1 MAAKKIGRPKKR
13 KAKLYGPAK
22 AKRSKL
28 KRAHRTIWI
37 CQYAV
42 QSWADE
48 PSYVFP
54 TRKAAR
60 EFAIEAENQPDRI
73 IGPYHLAERV
83 RER

>member
-1 MAAKKIGRPKKR
+1 MEVAKLSARKR
-13 KAKLYGPAK
+13 KPKLYGPAK
-22 AKRSKL
+22 SKRSTL
-28 KRAHRTIWI
+28 KRALPTIWI

-60 EFAIEAENQPDRI
+60 EFALAAENPPDRI
-73 IGPYHLAERV
+73 IGPYNLAERKAH
-83 RER
+83 R